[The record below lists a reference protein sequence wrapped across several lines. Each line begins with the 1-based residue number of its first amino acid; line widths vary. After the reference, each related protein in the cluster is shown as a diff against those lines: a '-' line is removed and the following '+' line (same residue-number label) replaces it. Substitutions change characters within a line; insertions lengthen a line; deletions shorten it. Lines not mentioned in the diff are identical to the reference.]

1 MTELIDSLKDIA
13 GKFDVAVL
21 DQYGVLHDG
30 HLPYPGA
37 NSALSDL
44 RSLEKPVA
52 ILSNSGR
59 RASTNRDRILR
70 LGVDLDEDCLIVTSG
85 EVCWHDLD
93 SGQLALSD
101 RGIQRLL
108 SLAAQAADAPQWASA
123 NRRVELVS
131 EPEHA
136 DAILL
141 MGMPTEQAIGSI
153 PDLFAFAIDR
163 QLTLIC
169 TNPDRVSPGRDRL
182 LPSPGGLADQFVESG
197 GSVIWY
203 GKPYRRI
210 FEAVGRH
217 FPDTDPQQ
225 FLMVGDSM
233 EHDVAGAA
241 EAGWSTVLVRG
252 GIHRDEFN
260 SSNGAGSIHESLSR
274 LADQFRTSPPDYS
287 LELLR

>member
-1 MTELIDSLKDIA
+1 MTELIDSLQDIA
-13 GKFDVAVL
+13 SKFDVAVL
-21 DQYGVLHDG
+21 DQYGVLHNG
-30 HLPYPGA
+30 HQPYPGA
-37 NSALSDL
+37 NSALEDL
-44 RSLEKPVA
+44 RSLEKPVVV
-52 ILSNSGR
+52 LSNSGR
-59 RASTNRDRILR
+59 RASANRERILR
-70 LGVDLDEDCLIVTSG
+70 LGVDLDDDCLIVTSG

-93 SGQLALSD
+93 SGRLSLSD

-108 SLAAQAADAPQWASA
+108 SLAAEAADAPQWASA
-123 NRRVELVS
+123 NRCVELVS
-131 EPEHA
+131 EPEQA

-141 MGMPTEQAIGSI
+141 MGMPAERAIGSI

-163 QLTLIC
+163 QMTLIC

-210 FEAVGRH
+210 FEAVGNH
-217 FPDTDPQQ
+217 FPHTDRRR

-241 EAGWSTVLVRG
+241 EAGWSTALVRS

-260 SSNGAGSIHESLSR
+260 SGNAAGSIHEGLSL
-274 LADQFRTSPPDYS
+274 LADRFRTRPPDYS
-287 LELLR
+287 LELLK